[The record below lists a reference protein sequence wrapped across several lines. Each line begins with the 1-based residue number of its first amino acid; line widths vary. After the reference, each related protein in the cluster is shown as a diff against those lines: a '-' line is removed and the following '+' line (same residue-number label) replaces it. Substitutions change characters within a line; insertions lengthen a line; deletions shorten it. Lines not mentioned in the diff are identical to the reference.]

1 MAQSGPEMGFYV
13 IDDAM
18 RAAGSALHALLPPNG
33 VSIEHRGLYLVD
45 TTDTTTVIVMTDGTR
60 ELIHTSLEVLQAFK
74 ELRRVMYKPGSGTW
88 FSVTMILSADWQAE
102 TWFNN
107 DQDPTKYEQEFSTDH
122 YPGGIAFLT
131 DLQTYPIDEDKR
143 PEWLKRYVADGIAEL
158 NKYGRSSYPKWLK
171 KMTRFGKKPSWLT
184 AVPEEVV
191 NVPAEAA
198 SQPMAKR
205 RFMDA
210 GLGIDLSDW
219 SQVFSASLGRV
230 LANQMACDK
239 LVIRRRNWF
248 VDFTKG
254 TLAFGDDEYPVQ
266 FLGSEAYERNTWL
279 WGWENIN
286 HFPDNVVSLAQW
298 MRQTGTEWNLEPLTT
313 VSFDLTDVLNGNNL
327 SIVACSICE
336 QSTCFYAGWNGN
348 GGRFFMIFSGLPDEV
363 FAPVG
368 ALDFVNVTMQA
379 MNEFSVD
386 HTIFVKSFLYQN
398 GTPYDEEGDTI
409 VAHFDQD
416 VRIMFEQTGDFRHI
430 SSIQAAMHEH

>member
-1 MAQSGPEMGFYV
+1 MAQLGPETGLYAQ
-13 IDDAM
+13 DEAM
-18 RAAGSALHALLPPNG
+18 RAAGAALHALLPPNG

-45 TTDTTTVIVMTDGTR
+45 TSDTVTVVVMTDGRR
-60 ELIHTSLEVLQAFK
+60 EVVHTSLEVLKAFA

-88 FSVTMILSADWQAE
+88 FSVAMTVSADWHGE
-102 TWFNN
+102 TQFNYE
-107 DQDPTKYEQEFSTDH
+107 QDPVKYEQDSGADH
-122 YPGGIAFLT
+122 FPGGIAFLT

-171 KMTRFGKKPSWLT
+171 KMTRFGKKPAWLN
-184 AVPEEVV
+184 AVPEQDAVLSV
-191 NVPAEAA
+191 GDA
-198 SQPMAKR
+198 SQPVAKR

-219 SQVFSASLGRV
+219 SQVFSASLGKV
-230 LANQMACDK
+230 LANQTACEK
-239 LVIRRRNWF
+239 LVIRHRNWF

-266 FLGSEAYERNTWL
+266 FLGSEAYEQNTWL

-298 MRQTGTEWNLEPLTT
+298 MRQTGTEWKLAP
-313 VSFDLTDVLNGNNL
+313 LTDVSFGLTEVFNGNNL
-327 SIVACSICE
+327 SIVACSIWE
-336 QSTCFYAGWNGN
+336 QNACFYAGWNPN
-348 GGRFFMIFSGLPDEV
+348 GGRLFLIFSGLPDEV

-368 ALDFVNVTMQA
+368 ALDFITITMRA

-386 HTIFVKSFLYQN
+386 HTIFMKSFLYQN

-416 VRIMFEQTGDFRHI
+416 VRVTFEQSGDFRRI
-430 SSIQAAMHEH
+430 SNLQAAMGGD

>member
-1 MAQSGPEMGFYV
+1 
-13 IDDAM
+13 
-18 RAAGSALHALLPPNG
+18 
-33 VSIEHRGLYLVD
+33 
-45 TTDTTTVIVMTDGTR
+45 
-60 ELIHTSLEVLQAFK
+60 
-74 ELRRVMYKPGSGTW
+74 VMYKPQSGTW
-88 FSVTMILSADWQAE
+88 FSVTMTVSADWQAE
-102 TWFNN
+102 TQFNYG
-107 DQDPTKYEQEFSTDH
+107 QDPVTYEQDSGMDH

-143 PEWLKRYVADGIAEL
+143 PEWLKRYVAQGIADL
-158 NKYGRSSYPKWLK
+158 NKYGRSAYPKWLK
-171 KMTRFGKKPSWLT
+171 KLTRFGKKPSWLT
-184 AVPEEVV
+184 AVPQE
-191 NVPAEAA
+191 AEAPKTNTA
-198 SQPMAKR
+198 SQPMSKR

-219 SQVFSASLGRV
+219 SQVFSASLGKV
-230 LANQMACDK
+230 LANQAACDT
-239 LVIRRRNWF
+239 LVIRHRNWF

-298 MRQTGTEWNLEPLTT
+298 MRQTGTDWNLEPLTT

-336 QSTCFYAGWNGN
+336 QNVCFYAGWNPN
-348 GGRFFMIFSGLPDEV
+348 GGRLFLIFSGLPDEV
-363 FAPVG
+363 FAPVN
-368 ALDFVNVTMQA
+368 ALDFITITMRA

-398 GTPYDEEGDTI
+398 GTPYDEESDTI
-409 VAHFDQD
+409 IAHFDQD
-416 VRIMFEQTGDFRHI
+416 VRITFEQAGDSRRI
-430 SSIQAAMHEH
+430 SNIQATMGDH